1 MNSRRPPLTR
11 LWSILACTVSG
22 TISGL
27 IAAHITPAAAME
39 TAPIASIPIE
49 TPATAPAILRV
60 QTFMQSRPTD
70 KLETLVELEAAAPI
84 EPTPIEPTPIEPTQI
99 EPTQIV
105 MKTIPEEMDVDTEL
119 GNLQIRQQAGNPP
132 NTPPRLPE
140 AILPEKILPEKILPI
155 EAGDSDLGN
164 LRVKPEAEDEDDDLG
179 GLKTRPSVPAPVP
192 PAPVPPPKPKWLSV
206 TAWFNQISN
215 SNAFSATDYKFDR
228 AIRSGVTLSAIPALG
243 PKTYLIGG
251 VDGVITRYNKFPIKY
266 DELRLRLGIWQQLT
280 PRSYGEIGWSNQK
293 LYLAKDGL
301 RNVLSGEQFIDE
313 NTIRLDLGRTDPLTK
328 SLSLSSLYQFRQI
341 LSDREDKNRSNH
353 NLSTSLNYRL
363 SPNWNAGLDYYL
375 SWAHYTNINRDDIYQ
390 SLQLRTSYAISPRV
404 QTNLFGGFNFG
415 GSTEDSTNLGFGA
428 SGREKLQY
436 DGWFFGL
443 GVSFNTPLF

>member
-1 MNSRRPPLTR
+1 MVTL
-11 LWSILACTVSG
+11 SG
-22 TISGL
+22 V
-27 IAAHITPAAAME
+27 IAPHIAPAAA
-39 TAPIASIPIE
+39 IE
-49 TPATAPAILRV
+49 TPITTAIIVPTTLATPTTSPTVVHV
-60 QTFMQSRPTD
+60 QTFLQSRPAD
-70 KLETLVELEAAAPI
+70 KLETVIELEAATA
-84 EPTPIEPTPIEPTQI
+84 QI
-99 EPTQIV
+99 EAAQIEAAQIS
-105 MKTIPEEMDVDTEL
+105 MKAIPEEIDVDTEL

-132 NTPPRLPE
+132 ITTP
-140 AILPEKILPEKILPI
+140 IIPEKPVPEKPVPEKTIPI
-155 EAGDSDLGN
+155 ESGDSDFGE
-164 LRVKPEAEDEDDDLG
+164 LRVKPEADDQDNDFD
-179 GLKTRPSVPAPVP
+179 GLQIRPSTPPTAPIPPTPPTPPTP
-192 PAPVPPPKPKWLSV
+192 PAKQPPKPKWLSF
-206 TAWFNQISN
+206 TAWFNQINN

-228 AIRSGVTLSAIPALG
+228 AIRTGVTLSAIPAIG

-251 VDGVITRYNKFPIKY
+251 IDGVITRYSKFPIKY

-280 PRSYGEIGWSNQK
+280 ARSYGEIGWTNQK

-301 RNVLSGEQFIDE
+301 RNVLSGEQFTDE

-328 SLSLSSLYQFRQI
+328 ELSWSGLYQFRQI

-363 SPNWNAGLDYYL
+363 SPSWNAGLDYYL

-390 SLQLRTSYAISPRV
+390 SIQLRTSYAVSPRV

-436 DGWFFGL
+436 DGWFFGV
-443 GVSFNTPLF
+443 GVSFNAPLF

>member
-1 MNSRRPPLTR
+1 MNSRRLPLTR
-11 LWSILACTVSG
+11 LWSISVLTV
-22 TISGL
+22 SGL
-27 IAAHITPAAAME
+27 IAAQTTPAAAIE
-39 TAPIASIPIE
+39 TPTTAPTTAPI
-49 TPATAPAILRV
+49 LRI
-60 QTFMQSRPTD
+60 QTFIQSRPTD
-70 KLETLVELEAAAPI
+70 RLETLVELEAA
-84 EPTPIEPTPIEPTQI
+84 

-105 MKTIPEEMDVDTEL
+105 MKTIPEEIDIDTEL

-132 NTPPRLPE
+132 NMPPRIPE

-164 LRVKPEAEDEDDDLG
+164 LRVKPEADDEPDDLG
-179 GLKTRPSVPAPVP
+179 GLKTRPSIPVPAPVP
-192 PAPVPPPKPKWLSV
+192 PAKPKWLSV

-228 AIRSGVTLSAIPALG
+228 AIRTGATLSAIPALG

-251 VDGVITRYNKFPIKY
+251 IDGVITRYNKFPIKY

-280 PRSYGEIGWSNQK
+280 ARSYGEIGWSNQK

-301 RNVLSGEQFIDE
+301 RNVLSGDQFIDE

-390 SLQLRTSYAISPRV
+390 SLQLRTSYALSPRV

-436 DGWFFGL
+436 DGWFFGV
-443 GVSFNTPLF
+443 GVSFNAPLF